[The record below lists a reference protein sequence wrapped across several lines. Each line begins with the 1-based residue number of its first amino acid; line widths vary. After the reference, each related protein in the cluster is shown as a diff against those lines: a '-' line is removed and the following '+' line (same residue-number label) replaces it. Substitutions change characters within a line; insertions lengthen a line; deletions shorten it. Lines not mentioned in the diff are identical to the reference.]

1 MTVTA
6 DAKSKIY
13 GDANPA
19 LTYTT
24 SGLVNSDTLS
34 GSLSTA
40 AGQYSNV
47 GSYGIT
53 LGSLGNAN
61 YAITYNAANLTVT
74 PRALTVTAD
83 ALSRAYGDANP
94 TLTYTTSGLVNND
107 TLSGSLSTSAGQ
119 YSDVG
124 AYAIAQ
130 GTLANANYAISYTGA
145 NLTVNPRA
153 LTVTADALSKI
164 YGDANPMLT
173 YTATGLVN
181 GDTLSGSLS
190 TTAGQYANVGSYAI
204 TGSFSASSNYALTYV
219 GADLSVNRRAITITA
234 DTLSKIYGDANPA
247 LTYTVGGAGLVNGDT
262 LSGSLSTTAG
272 QYSNVGSYAITGSF
286 SGSNNYAL
294 TYVGGSLSV
303 NQRALTVTAD
313 AKSKTYGDANPTLT
327 YAATGLLNGDTLSG
341 SLATAA
347 GQYSDVGAYAITQGS
362 LANANYAISYM
373 GADLT
378 VNQRAITVAAD
389 SLSRRYG
396 LANPA
401 LTYTV
406 GGAGLVNR
414 DRLSGGLATS
424 ATSLSEP
431 GAYAITQGTLLAS
444 ANYSMNFVPG
454 ALTVEKATN
463 PEPGT
468 QASSVMPSFDAS
480 RFAPIRPVSDST
492 ETADGSHDVITDPR
506 FEGTFVCL
514 DNGNGCVLLPAQ
526 ATR

>member
-1 MTVTA
+1 
-6 DAKSKIY
+6 
-13 GDANPA
+13 PA

-24 SGLVNSDTLS
+24 SGLVNGDMLS
-34 GSLSTA
+34 GSLSA
-40 AGQYSNV
+40 SAGQYSNV

-53 LGSLGNAN
+53 LGGLGNAN
-61 YAITYNAANLTVT
+61 YAITYNAANLAIT

-124 AYAIAQ
+124 AYAIAR
-130 GTLANANYAISYTGA
+130 GTLANANYAISYTDA
-145 NLTVNPRA
+145 NLTVTPRA

-181 GDTLSGSLS
+181 GDTLSGSLA

-219 GADLSVNRRAITITA
+219 GANLSVNRRALTVTA
-234 DTLSKIYGDANPA
+234 DTLSKTYGDANPA
-247 LTYTVGGAGLVNGDT
+247 LTYTVGGAGLVNGDM

-286 SGSNNYAL
+286 SASSNYAL
-294 TYVGGSLSV
+294 TYVGANLNV
-303 NQRALTVTAD
+303 NRRAIAVTAE

-327 YAATGLLNGDTLSG
+327 YAAAGLLNGDTLSG
-341 SLATAA
+341 SLSTTA

-362 LANANYAISYM
+362 LANVNYAISYM

-406 GGAGLVNR
+406 MGAGLVNG
-414 DRLSGGLATS
+414 DRLSGGLATP
-424 ATSLSEP
+424 ATRLSEP

-444 ANYSMNFVPG
+444 ANYRMDFVPG
-454 ALTVEKATN
+454 VLTVEKATN

-468 QASSVMPSFDAS
+468 QASSVMPSFDAG
-480 RFAPIRPVSDST
+480 RFAPIPPVSDGT
-492 ETADGSHDVITDPR
+492 ETADGGHDVITDPR

-514 DNGNGCVLLPAQ
+514 DNGNGCVSLPGQ
-526 ATR
+526 ATP